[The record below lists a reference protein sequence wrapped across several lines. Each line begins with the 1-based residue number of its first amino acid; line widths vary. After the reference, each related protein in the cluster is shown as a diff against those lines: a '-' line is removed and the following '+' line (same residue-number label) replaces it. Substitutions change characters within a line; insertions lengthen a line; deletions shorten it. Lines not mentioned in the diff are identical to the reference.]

1 MNKREFQ
8 SLISEL
14 ANEFAVPG
22 VAAGLWFNGRA
33 TYACHGVTSM
43 ENPLPIHEHTLF
55 QVGSIGKNFTATALV
70 LLAAE
75 GAWNLKRR
83 CAAMCRICRAP
94 GTGTPRF
101 GTAHLQAGA

>member
-1 MNKREFQ
+1 MNKWEFQ

-55 QVGSIGKNFTATALV
+55 QAGSIGKNFTATALV
-70 LLAAE
+70 LLAADGRVE
-75 GAWNLKRR
+75 LEAPVRR
-83 CAAMCRICRAP
+83 YVPDLPCSRDRHSPLVMQSDCMN
-94 GTGTPRF
+94 
-101 GTAHLQAGA
+101 